1 MARRSGSLRHTGLQ
15 VIHQL
20 ITPEMARNLRGTIVA
35 IPALSPTGL
44 QMAKREP
51 YYHDGWIISRT
62 HGVVRYPHEATLS
75 MAIRD
80 DSVMVGP
87 YPDDYF
93 KA

>member
-1 MARRSGSLRHTGLQ
+1 MNALH
-15 VIHQL
+15 
-20 ITPEMARNLRGTIVA
+20 EIVA

-44 QMAKREP
+44 QRVKREP
-51 YYHDGWIISRT
+51 YYYGSWIISRT
-62 HGVVRYPHEATLS
+62 HGVIRYPHEATFS

-80 DSVMVGP
+80 DSAMVGP